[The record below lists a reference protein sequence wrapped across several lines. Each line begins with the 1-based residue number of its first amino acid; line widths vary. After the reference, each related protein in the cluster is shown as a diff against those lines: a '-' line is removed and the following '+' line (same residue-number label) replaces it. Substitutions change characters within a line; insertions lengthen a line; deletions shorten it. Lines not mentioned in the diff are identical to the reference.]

1 MFCCE
6 SGWLLRIVHISVGA
20 ACLLI
25 VFVAV
30 LLTETRLVHFVRTQL
45 LPQYTKKRT

>member
-1 MFCCE
+1 MRF
-6 SGWLLRIVHISVGA
+6 VHVSVGA
-20 ACLLI
+20 ACLLG

-30 LLTETRLVHFVRTQL
+30 LYTESRLVQFVRTQL